1 MSTDLEQKAKDAH
14 PPIQAEIAAITG
26 RVERLRDEIDRRF
39 VELPAKKRSDLTRE
53 ELFEACG
60 AREHLEL
67 ARELL
72 TENRAEQTAIRAAL
86 GAVANPADAPAH
98 EAALRAAL
106 VEGAK
111 LRVEVREAE
120 ERLDAASTTLTMLAD
135 LIGAAT
141 EWRDAIDKR
150 IVWASTRAVRV
161 NALRASL
168 PATTSDGAAV
178 HDAATDGR
186 GSTTWSDADGRLDD
200 LLPAE
205 LRQRAEERRAEA
217 VNYQEAVA
225 RHFAS
230 LVDLERAHVEATT
243 PVASSVSDRIADVDR
258 SESALAAHV
267 SGAADRVA
275 WALAALGTVTAHP
288 DLSPTQL
295 AALDADDR
303 AAAVAAAEAEK
314 DLADALA
321 VVAEAERKVERER
334 IAALADDPS
343 ATADSV
349 AAWGDADDELVSA
362 AVVDPLEDA
371 RTANTTA
378 LRDALDAWE
387 VEVPESVWEALA
399 TFGAATATL
408 DQLKPTAYEAALVT
422 ALDDAEAEVS
432 KAWDDVD
439 KARATARLLALD
451 RADRQA
457 ALESVASNAASRELQ
472 FLRGDAIGGRT
483 RRELQTEPDLE
494 DGA

>member
-1 MSTDLEQKAKDAH
+1 MSTDLEQKAKDAL

-26 RVERLRDEIDRRF
+26 RVERLRDDLDRKF

-53 ELFEACG
+53 ELFEECG

-67 ARELL
+67 ARGLL
-72 TENRAEQTAIRAAL
+72 LANRAQQEEIRVAL

-98 EAALRAAL
+98 EAALRESL

-120 ERLDAASTTLTMLAD
+120 ERLDAASTTLTLLGD

-141 EWRDAIDKR
+141 AWRDAVDRR

-161 NALRASL
+161 GALRASL
-168 PATTSDGAAV
+168 PATTSDGTPV
-178 HDAATDGR
+178 HDAATTGR
-186 GSTTWSDADGRLDD
+186 GGNTWSDADDRLGE

-217 VNYQEAVA
+217 VQYQDDVA
-225 RHFAS
+225 EHLGN
-230 LVDLERAHVEATT
+230 LVELEQAHVEVTT
-243 PVASSVSDRIADVDR
+243 PMASKVNHRIADVDA

-267 SGAADRVA
+267 SGSADRVA
-275 WALAALGTVTAHP
+275 WALAALDTVTAHP

-295 AALDADDR
+295 AALDSTDR
-303 AAAVAAAEAEK
+303 ADAITAAGAEK
-314 DLADALA
+314 DLAAALA

-334 IAALADDPS
+334 IAALADVPS

-349 AAWGDADDELVSA
+349 DAWGDAEDELASA
-362 AVVDPLEDA
+362 AVVDPLVGA
-371 RTANTTA
+371 RTANTPA

-387 VEVPESVWEALA
+387 VEVPDSVWEALA

-432 KAWDDVD
+432 KAWDEVD
-439 KARATARLLALD
+439 ATRSSARLLALD

-457 ALESVASNAASRELQ
+457 ALESVASNAPLRELQ
-472 FLRGDAIGGRT
+472 FLRGDATGGRT

-494 DGA
+494 GGA